1 MCLTAWISVVALL
14 LLMDHV
20 WVLLYLYTEY
30 LTFIHYTSTTT
41 TTEREKK
48 TKPTK
53 TWIDCLFITFAES
66 GALASID
73 FTMQCLSVRQLTRYV
88 KQVNLTP
95 LKFDT
100 TVSWVSYQIW
110 SHKYVDFQLYWS
122 TLKTRKGRPF
132 AIIQHMTAVCNMRN
146 DRYHYY
152 HYLS

>member
-20 WVLLYLYTEY
+20 WVLL
-30 LTFIHYTSTTT
+30 IHWVPYFHSLHLHHHHY
-41 TTEREKK
+41 RKRKK

-132 AIIQHMTAVCNMRN
+132 AIIQHMTAVCNIRN